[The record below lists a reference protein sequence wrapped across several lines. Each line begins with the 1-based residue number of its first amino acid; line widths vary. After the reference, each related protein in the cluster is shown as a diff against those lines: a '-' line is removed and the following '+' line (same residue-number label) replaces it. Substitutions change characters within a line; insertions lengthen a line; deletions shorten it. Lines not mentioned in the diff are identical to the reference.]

1 MDSVIQARWA
11 PSSPLLDCNRPGRA
25 PEVTRRALSASK
37 LDNTEPAHEA
47 QICCFFAIHSCFSR
61 IDRQLRPN
69 PKASPY
75 NSRQINSKI
84 CALKFHH
91 LFLYLA
97 LGLTLGVAHG
107 ENADKDKPMNIEA
120 DELVHDDLNQLT
132 VFTGRVLVTKGT
144 LVLKGERI
152 EVREDP
158 QGFQYGVITPERGK
172 RAYYRQ
178 KREAVN
184 EFMEGEALRIE
195 YDGRLDR
202 VTLMD
207 QAVLRRYR
215 GTMLND
221 EMSGQLITYDHLSET
236 FRVGAQQALVAV
248 PAARANGLGK
258 SNPSQDANTPSGMGL
273 LATKKDT
280 RVRAVLTP
288 VPSVPALQNAA
299 PSPVSPGT
307 SPVAPVGQSKP

>member
-1 MDSVIQARWA
+1 MLA
-11 PSSPLLDCNRPGRA
+11 
-25 PEVTRRALSASK
+25 
-37 LDNTEPAHEA
+37 TEHVCVA
-47 QICCFFAIHSCFSR
+47 QLCCFFAIHSCFSCIER
-61 IDRQLRPN
+61 HLPPN
-69 PKASPY
+69 SKASPY

-84 CALKFHH
+84 CALKFHP
-91 LFLYLA
+91 LFLCLA
-97 LGLTLGVAHG
+97 LGLSLGVAHG

-202 VTLMD
+202 VTLLD

-215 GTMLND
+215 GTVLND

-236 FRVGAQQALVAV
+236 FRVGSGPALAAT
-248 PAARANGLGK
+248 PSARANGLGK
-258 SNPSQDANTPSGMGL
+258 PSASPDANTASGLGL
-273 LATKKDT
+273 LAAKKDT

-288 VPSVPALQNAA
+288 VPSAPALQNAA
-299 PSPVSPGT
+299 PTPGA
-307 SPVAPVGQSKP
+307 PAVAPASPSKP